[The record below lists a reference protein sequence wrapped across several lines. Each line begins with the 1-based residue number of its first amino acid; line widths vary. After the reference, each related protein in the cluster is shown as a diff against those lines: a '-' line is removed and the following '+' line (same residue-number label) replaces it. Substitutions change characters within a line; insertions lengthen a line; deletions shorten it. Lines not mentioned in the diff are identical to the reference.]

1 MQLLIITDH
10 ISNLTAFHMQI
21 AQSLEILL
29 TTTHPN
35 HPCIACSAFSL
46 ILIKKCHAR
55 GKWACLCCNVLVR
68 REMHSS
74 AIKAELKSITFYGGK
89 NRIAYVRLENIQP
102 SNRL

>member
-1 MQLLIITDH
+1 
-10 ISNLTAFHMQI
+10 MQI
-21 AQSLEILL
+21 AQSLEILP

-74 AIKAELKSITFYGGK
+74 AIKAELKSITFYGEKIGLHMCALK
-89 NRIAYVRLENIQP
+89 IFSHQTDYDTRTR
-102 SNRL
+102 